1 MDFWK
6 GRFKAQFPI
15 LWMRQ
20 PPISGNFYSRG
31 EELIKLGRHFP
42 HGFNLPPFLCIVPG
56 VPQVIFLLKAQ
67 PKGRGRVE
75 GVVLSKNKCDA
86 PITGDLHGPAA
97 FLLG

>member
-1 MDFWK
+1 MMCKGETVPVSHYTIMD
-6 GRFKAQFPI
+6 GQER
-15 LWMRQ
+15 LRQ
-20 PPISGNFYSRG
+20 QRRHLPHCFY
-31 EELIKLGRHFP
+31 
-42 HGFNLPPFLCIVPG
+42 LPPFFRIVPG